1 MFAGSYPCR
10 LDEKGRFI
18 VPSPM
23 REQLEAEG
31 NSVVFVKGA
40 EPALW
45 VYSAAEWGHVLERI
59 RTKLDED
66 QSRLFMHK
74 IVSEAG
80 TSEVDKAGRILI
92 PTRLRKAIPVE
103 DDQEVVVVG
112 LYNRLEIWNPSEWRR
127 YVSRNEDKF
136 EQSLNRI
143 LNLLEPPR

>member
-18 VPSPM
+18 IPSTI

-31 NSVVFVKGA
+31 NCVVFVKGA
-40 EPALW
+40 EPGLW
-45 VYSAAEWGHVLERI
+45 VYSTAEWTRVLERV

-74 IVSEAG
+74 VVAEAG
-80 TSEVDKAGRILI
+80 TSEIDKAGRILI

-103 DDQEVVVVG
+103 EDQEIVVVG

-127 YVSRNEDKF
+127 YISRNEDKF

>member
-23 REQLEAEG
+23 REQLETEG

-45 VYSAAEWGHVLERI
+45 MYSISEWSGVLERI

-80 TSEVDKAGRILI
+80 TSEVDKAGRVLI

-103 DDQEVVVVG
+103 DDQEIVVVG

-127 YVSRNEDKF
+127 YISRNEDKF

-143 LNLLEPPR
+143 LNLLDPPR

>member
-45 VYSAAEWGHVLERI
+45 MYSIVEWSGVLERI

-80 TSEVDKAGRILI
+80 TSEVDKAGRVLI

-103 DDQEVVVVG
+103 DDQEIVVVG

-127 YVSRNEDKF
+127 YISRNEDKF

-143 LNLLEPPR
+143 LNLLDPPR